1 MGTLQEIFLDC
12 FNGLAE
18 KAASHYDVWE
28 AMVLNLP
35 YAPVAYTRG
44 SLDYQYAY
52 MSSFVDELIDLS
64 VILYQNNRTIGLW
77 PVSLCK
83 KNNVY
88 EFVTNQGPVM
98 PPVFVKNVSERI
110 IKKYDSLCLDAMH
123 KFYESAKSK
132 YKFKSTWQSSVSFL
146 SNEILPQ
153 NILWEEKCMLI
164 GAVPHVVHDLYV
176 DLSWP
181 LEKIHANMRKSYRSL
196 IHEGER
202 LWQVE
207 VHDIVD
213 ENIFE
218 EFRKLHIDV
227 AGRVTRP
234 KKTWDLQLDAIKNG
248 ADFLVTIRDDG
259 QKLRGGGL
267 FETSSTEGCYAVGAY
282 DRTLFDKPVSHVV
295 QWTAIKHLKAL
306 GMKYHY
312 IGQRFYIGDESKP
325 SEKELQIAYF
335 KEGFATNVAL
345 RVLLKINL
353 EGREC

>member
-18 KAASHYDVWE
+18 KAASHCDVWE
-28 AMVLNLP
+28 ATVLNLP

-64 VILYQNNRTIGLW
+64 VILYQNNRAIGLW

-98 PPVFVKNVSERI
+98 PPVFVKNISERI
-110 IKKYDSLCLDAMH
+110 IKKYDNLCLEAMH
-123 KFYESAKSK
+123 KFYQLVKNKHTIKSH
-132 YKFKSTWQSSVSFL
+132 WQTSVSFL
-146 SNEILPQ
+146 SNEILSQ
-153 NILWEEKCMLI
+153 NILWEEKCMLL
-164 GAVPHVVHDLYV
+164 GAVPRVVHDLYV
-176 DLSWP
+176 DLSWT

-218 EFRKLHIDV
+218 EFRRLHIDV

-234 KKTWDLQLDAIKNG
+234 KETWDLQLKAIKNG
-248 ADFLVTIRDDG
+248 ADFLVTLRDSE
-259 QKLRGGGL
+259 KRLCGGGL
-267 FETSSTEGCYAVGAY
+267 FEASSTEGCYAVGAY
-282 DRTLFDKPVSHVV
+282 DRNLFDKPVSHVV
-295 QWTAIKHLKAL
+295 QWTAIKHLKQL
-306 GMKYHY
+306 GKQWHY
-312 IGQRFYIGDESKP
+312 VGQRFFDSDIPKP
-325 SEKELQIAYF
+325 TSKELQIAYF
-335 KEGFATNVAL
+335 KEGFATNTAL
-345 RVLLKINL
+345 RLLLTVDL
-353 EGREC
+353 ENK